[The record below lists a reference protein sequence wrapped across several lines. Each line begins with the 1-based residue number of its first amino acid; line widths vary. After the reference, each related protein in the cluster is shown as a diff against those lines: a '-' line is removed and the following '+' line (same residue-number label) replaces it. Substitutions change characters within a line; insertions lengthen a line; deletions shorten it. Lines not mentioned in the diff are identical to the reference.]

1 MKKKDEGFTS
11 IRIRET
17 TRETLRAL
25 GTYNDNMDSIVMKC
39 IDAYKRQLQSRQ
51 KEEPLMISGTHE
63 SSSDNKKIPI
73 NTKIIDLGKFRLEDS
88 GYAYNKIG
96 YPFTTEI
103 LSFYKHK
110 LEGKKVQLING
121 EVKGEIFEIIR
132 ELVTIKDGP
141 HNAYIVPR
149 FVFHCFDEDT
159 AYTLLSEDKFIKITN
174 LGHEMLKKVFMVE
187 LSEEAVKNLEH

>member
-17 TRETLRAL
+17 TREALRAL

-39 IDAYKRQLQSRQ
+39 IDAYKRQLQLQ
-51 KEEPLMISGTHE
+51 PLTISGTHE
-63 SSSDNKKIPI
+63 SLSDNKEVPT

-88 GYAYNKIG
+88 GYSYNKIG

-121 EVKGEIFEIIR
+121 EIKGEIFEIIG
-132 ELVTIKDGP
+132 ELVTIKDVP

-149 FVFHCFDEDT
+149 FVFHCFDENT
-159 AYTLLSEDKFIKITN
+159 AYTLMSEKKFEKIAN
-174 LGHEMLKKVFMVE
+174 ASKEFLKKQFMVE
-187 LSEEAVKNLEH
+187 LSEEAVKNLEY